1 LIFTTEGGVPIRRGS
16 FNKLFR
22 WTDVVAGLDFNGLH
36 FHDLR
41 HTGNMLAAGSKV
53 TTRDLMAR
61 MGHDSMTAA
70 LIYQHKSAEADQS
83 IADHMDVQ
91 ARKARKTRKKSKK
104 PGPDDDDDDGAAG
117 VLATTG

>member
-1 LIFTTEGGVPIRRGS
+1 MPIRRGS
-16 FNKLFR
+16 FNKLFG
-22 WTDVVAGLDFNGLH
+22 WTDVVADLGFKGLH

-70 LIYQHKSAEADQS
+70 LIYQHRSAEADRS

-91 ARKARKTRKKSKK
+91 LRKARKTRKKKPKK
-104 PGPDDDDDDGAAG
+104 PGPDDDDDGTAG
-117 VLATTG
+117 VRARTG